1 MSTNRISLDI
11 SDTQKTAV
19 ETAAN
24 ALKTAT
30 EPFKI
35 VIEKEEVKSL
45 AKIAD
50 RRIPF
55 VEKAVEYSVSNPE
68 FLPPHADV
76 PEFEQDLQT
85 FKDIREMIRPL
96 RQILD
101 NLENTMF
108 VSGSEAWEAAR
119 SYYKTVQF
127 HARMGTP
134 GAQTIYDDL
143 RQLFEA
149 QTNAAEPPTPNS

>member
-1 MSTNRISLDI
+1 MSTNRISLNI
-11 SDTQKTAV
+11 SESQKTAV

-35 VIEKEEVKSL
+35 VIEKEELKSL
-45 AKIAD
+45 QTIAD
-50 RRIPF
+50 GRLPF
-55 VEKAVEYSVSNPE
+55 VEKAVDYAVLNPE

-76 PEFEQDLQT
+76 PEFQQDLKT
-85 FKDIREMIRPL
+85 FKDIREMVRPL

-101 NLENTMF
+101 NLENTMY
-108 VSGSEAWEAAR
+108 VTGSEAFDAAR
-119 SYYKTVQF
+119 DYYKTVKF
-127 HARMGTP
+127 HAQMGTP

-143 RQLFEA
+143 RHLFELKS
-149 QTNAAEPPTPNS
+149 TPEPEA